1 MKLDVHD
8 LTFIPVSALHGDN
21 VVDRSHNMPWYEGTP
36 LLHHL
41 EEVHIASD
49 RNLIDARFPVQYVI
63 RPQNQTDHATH
74 DYRGYA
80 GQMAGGVLKPGDE
93 VVVLPSGVH
102 HHHRVDR
109 HRGRPGRRGLLA
121 DVGHSAPHR
130 RRSTSPA
137 AT

>member
-1 MKLDVHD
+1 MRISDWSSDVCSSD
-8 LTFIPVSALHGDN
+8 LN
-21 VVDRSHNMPWYEGTP
+21 VVERSANMSWYEGGS

-80 GQMAGGVLKPGDE
+80 GQVAGGVLKPGDE
-93 VVVLPSGVH
+93 VVVLPSGFTST
-102 HHHRVDR
+102 
-109 HRGRPGRRGLLA
+109 LA
-121 DVGHSAPHR
+121 AID
-130 RRSTSPA
+130 PA
-137 AT
+137 AGPVTEPFPPLSVPVRPPPGNHACRG